1 MPTPAVCAS
10 GALPIGRRPVD
21 ARRRIAVVVAALLA
35 PIFAGCE
42 AEEPTT
48 APPPATETPASCT
61 DQIRPGPAPL
71 RRLTRVEYDNTIF
84 QLLGDNT
91 RPARAFPPDEE
102 AGGFDNQAA
111 ALSVSPVLAENYL
124 SAAERLAETYAR
136 RQVERLAGCVD
147 PVDREACGASARA
160 FVQTFGLRAFR
171 RPLTAAEVTLH
182 TGLFAEGVGLGEGAY
197 DPAAGLSLVIEAML
211 QSPHFLYRVEFGRD
225 AEAAPG
231 AVVELTGYE
240 MASRLSYLFW
250 NTMPDQ
256 VLLDAAAADA
266 LRTPTQ
272 IEEQARRLSV
282 APRAREAVRNFH
294 RQWLGFDEIE
304 HIASSGKDHAVYP
317 DYDEHL
323 LPLLQEEA
331 EAFVEHVVFDGAGT
345 MEALFTAPYSMMN
358 AELAAFYGV
367 SGPAGEAFEPV
378 DLDPARYAGF
388 LTQAGLLAHHAKPDG
403 SSPVHRG
410 LFVRERLLCQIPP
423 PPPDVVP
430 EAPLVDDTLTTR
442 QQYAQHEA
450 DPLCAGC
457 HRLIDAIGFGFEQF
471 DGLGRFR
478 ETQNGQP
485 IDATG
490 VFHET
495 ADIDGPFDGTAE
507 MAHRL
512 AESTQV
518 RDCVVKQWFR
528 YGHGRAETDAD
539 ACTLDTLALDFEAS
553 GRDVKSL
560 LVALTQTDAFRYRT
574 VVAPGGE

>member
-1 MPTPAVCAS
+1 MRPDSRLTLCGVLCAALFGCDAEEAPVEPPPTGSIPESCS
-10 GALPIGRRPVD
+10 GAI
-21 ARRRIAVVVAALLA
+21 
-35 PIFAGCE
+35 E
-42 AEEPTT
+42 
-48 APPPATETPASCT
+48 
-61 DQIRPGPAPL
+61 PGPSPL
-71 RRLTRVEYDNTIF
+71 RRLTRVEYDNTVF
-84 QLLGDNT
+84 QLLGDNS

-111 ALSVSPVLAENYL
+111 ALSVSPLLAENYQT
-124 SAAERLAETYAR
+124 AAEQLARAY
-136 RQVERLAGCVD
+136 VERRIEQLDGCVA
-147 PVDREACGASARA
+147 PVDRAACAASARA
-160 FVQTFGLRAFR
+160 FVQTFGLRAYR

-182 TGLFAEGVGLGEGAY
+182 TGLFAEGVALGEGEY
-197 DPAAGLSLVIEAML
+197 DPVAGLSLALEAML

-225 AEAAPG
+225 PEAAAG
-231 AVVELTGYE
+231 EVVELSSYE
-240 MASRLSYLFW
+240 MASRLSYFFW

-256 VLLDAAAADA
+256 VLLDVAAADG
-266 LRTPTQ
+266 LRTVEQ
-272 IEEQARRLSV
+272 ITEQSRRLAV

-304 HIASSGKDHAVYP
+304 HIASAGKDLAVYP
-317 DYDEHL
+317 DYDEHA

-331 EAFVEHVVFDGAGT
+331 EAFVEHVIFDGEGT

-367 SGPAGEAFEPV
+367 SGPTGEAFEQV
-378 DLDPARYAGF
+378 ALDESRYAGF

-478 ETQNGQP
+478 STQNGQP

-490 VFHET
+490 IFHET
-495 ADIDGPFDGTAE
+495 LDIDGPFAGTVE
-507 MAHRL
+507 MAHAL
-512 AESTQV
+512 AGSTQV

-528 YGHGRAETDAD
+528 YGHGRAETAAD

-553 GRDVKSL
+553 GRDIQSL
-560 LVALTQTDAFRYRT
+560 LVALTGTDAFRYRR

>member
-1 MPTPAVCAS
+1 VKTAMHVYIGPAAGLILAGILCA
-10 GALPIGRRPVD
+10 GLV
-21 ARRRIAVVVAALLA
+21 
-35 PIFAGCE
+35 GCD
-42 AEEPTT
+42 AEEPPVE
-48 APPPATETPASCT
+48 PPPTEEAPESCT
-61 DQIRPGPAPL
+61 EEIRPGPSPL

-84 QLLGDNT
+84 QLLGDNS
-91 RPARAFPPDEE
+91 RPARAFPADEE

-111 ALSVSPVLAENYL
+111 ALSVSPLLAENYQT
-124 SAAERLAETYAR
+124 AAEQLADAYVR
-136 RQVERLAGCVD
+136 RQVERLDGCAA
-147 PVDREACGASARA
+147 PVEPAACAASARA
-160 FVQTFGLRAFR
+160 FVQTFGLRAYR

-182 TGLFAEGVGLGEGAY
+182 TGLFAEGVALGDGDY
-197 DPAAGLSLVIEAML
+197 DPAAGLSLMVEAML

-225 AEAAPG
+225 REAQPG
-231 AVVELTGYE
+231 DVIELSSYE
-240 MASRLSYLFW
+240 MASRMAYLFW

-256 VLLDAAAADA
+256 VLLDAAAADT
-266 LRTPTQ
+266 LRTRDQ
-272 IEEQARRLSV
+272 IAEQAARLAV

-304 HIASSGKDHAVYP
+304 HIASAGKDAEVYP

-331 EAFVEHVVFDGAGT
+331 EAFVEHVVFDGEGT
-345 MEALFTAPYSMMN
+345 MEALFAAPYSMMN
-358 AELAAFYGV
+358 AELAGFYGV
-367 SGPAGEAFEPV
+367 SGPGGEAFEPV
-378 DLDPARYAGF
+378 QLDPGRYAGF

-430 EAPLVDDTLTTR
+430 EAPLVDDMLTTR

-478 ETQNGQP
+478 EAQNGQP

-490 VFHET
+490 IFHET
-495 ADIDGPFDGTAE
+495 IDIDGAFDGTAE
-507 MAHRL
+507 MARRL
-512 AESTQV
+512 AGSTQV

-528 YGHGRAETDAD
+528 YGHGRAETGAD
-539 ACTLDTLALDFEAS
+539 SCTLDTLALDFEDS
-553 GRDVKSL
+553 GRDIQSL

-574 VVAPGGE
+574 VIAPGGE

>member
-1 MPTPAVCAS
+1 MHPRSSLPLLAV
-10 GALPIGRRPVD
+10 AL
-21 ARRRIAVVVAALLA
+21 AALV
-35 PIFAGCE
+35 GCD
-42 AEEPTT
+42 A
-48 APPPATETPASCT
+48 ETPAEPPPVADPVPESCT
-61 DQIRPGPAPL
+61 DAIEPGPSPL
-71 RRLTRVEYDNTIF
+71 RRLTRVEYDNTVF
-84 QLLGDNT
+84 QLLGDNS
-91 RPARAFPPDEE
+91 RPARSFPPDEE

-111 ALSVSPVLAENYL
+111 ALSVSPVLAENYQA
-124 SAAERLAETYAR
+124 AAERLAETYVA
-136 RQVERLAGCVD
+136 RQVERLDGCAD
-147 PVDREACGASARA
+147 PIDRETCAASARA
-160 FVQTFGLRAFR
+160 FVQTFGLRAYR

-182 TGLFAEGVGLGEGAY
+182 TGLFAQGVALGEGDY
-197 DPAAGLSLVIEAML
+197 DPAAGLSLVVEAML

-225 AEAAPG
+225 PAAQPG
-231 AVVELTGYE
+231 TVVELSSYE
-240 MASRLSYLFW
+240 MASRMSYLFW

-266 LRTPTQ
+266 LRTADE

-282 APRAREAVRNFH
+282 APRAREAARNFH

-304 HIASSGKDHAVYP
+304 HIASAGKDPAVYP

-331 EAFVEHVVFDGAGT
+331 EAFVEHVIFDGEGT

-367 SGPAGEAFEPV
+367 SGPSGDDFARVE
-378 DLDPARYAGF
+378 LDESRYAGF
-388 LTQAGLLAHHAKPDG
+388 MTQAGLLAHHAKPDG
-403 SSPVHRG
+403 SSPIHRG

-442 QQYAQHEA
+442 QQYAQHKE

-457 HRLIDAIGFGFEQF
+457 HVLIDEIGFGFEQF

-490 VFHET
+490 TFASTV
-495 ADIDGPFDGTAE
+495 DIDGPFEGAVE
-507 MAHRL
+507 MAHTM
-512 AESTQV
+512 ANSVQV

-528 YGHGRAETDAD
+528 FGHGRAETDAD

-553 GRDVKSL
+553 GRDIKSL
-560 LVALTQTDAFRYRT
+560 LVALTQTDAFRYRR